1 MNFQNLF
8 VFLCLFF
15 TITKAQTT
23 IPPGTS
29 LSASN
34 PNLTWSSPKNSFYIG
49 FSQVGSSSSY
59 TLSINYNGGVPIWTA
74 GNSTTTVDSEGSFG
88 FLSSGNL
95 RLLNGS
101 GAIVWDSNTAGLGV
115 TTASLDEFGNLVLKN
130 GTLSVWMTFDHP
142 SDTIVPN
149 QTLRVDQALISG
161 SYSFRFL
168 RSGNLTLKWNNS
180 IEYWNQGNASLN
192 ANLSSPTLGIQPTGI
207 LSIFD
212 AAFTSGPQVV
222 AYSND
227 YGVDTRMRFLKLDKD
242 GNFRMYSA
250 DLGSKTPIMVWSAL
264 TDQCE
269 VFGYCGNMGIC
280 SYNESSSSP
289 ICDCPSEN
297 FEPVDVNDSRQG
309 CKRKAEIDSCPGNAT
324 MLEIDNAKFLT
335 YEPELRAQIFYMG
348 ISACRSNCLSQ
359 GSACIA
365 STSLSDG
372 TGQCYSKPLGFISGY
387 RNPALPSTSYVKVC
401 GPAQPSPPPGVLT
414 VENSRSRGLR
424 VWVVCVAVVIT
435 LLGLIAVES
444 GLWWWCCRN
453 SPKFDSLSA
462 QYALLEYASG
472 APVQFSY
479 RELQRSTKEFKEKLG
494 AGGFG
499 AVYKGVLANREVVAV
514 KQLEGIE
521 QVSAVTNRKKFS
533 VWAYEEFEKG
543 NVNSILDQRLI
554 DQGVDIEQ
562 VTRAIQVSFWCI
574 QEHPS
579 QRPMMGKVVQMLE
592 GISEIERP
600 PAPKAITESSVSG
613 TSIMSSDV
621 SALSTFAASAPAPSS
636 SSSHQTGG
644 VSPLAS
650 GPTSWE

>member
-15 TITKAQTT
+15 TITKAQTA

-29 LSASN
+29 LYASN
-34 PNLTWSSPKNSFYIG
+34 PNLTWVSPNNTFYIG

-74 GNSTTTVDSEGSFG
+74 GNSTTTVDSEGSFR
-88 FLSSGNL
+88 FLSSGTL
-95 RLLNGS
+95 SLFNGS

-115 TTASLDEFGNLVLKN
+115 TTASLDA
-130 GTLSVWMTFDHP
+130 S
-142 SDTIVPN
+142 
-149 QTLRVDQALISG
+149 
-161 SYSFRFL
+161 
-168 RSGNLTLKWNNS
+168 
-180 IEYWNQGNASLN
+180 GNASLN

-227 YGVDTRMRFLKLDKD
+227 Y
-242 GNFRMYSA
+242 
-250 DLGSKTPIMVWSAL
+250 AL

-335 YEPELRAQIFYMG
+335 YEPELPAQSFLHG
-348 ISACRSNCLSQ
+348 NISLP
-359 GSACIA
+359 
-365 STSLSDG
+365 
-372 TGQCYSKPLGFISGY
+372 CYSKPPGFISGY

-462 QYALLEYASG
+462 QYALLEYAS
-472 APVQFSY
+472 
-479 RELQRSTKEFKEKLG
+479 
-494 AGGFG
+494 
-499 AVYKGVLANREVVAV
+499 
-514 KQLEGIE
+514 
-521 QVSAVTNRKKFS
+521 
-533 VWAYEEFEKG
+533 EFEKG
-543 NVNSILDQRLI
+543 NVNSILDQRLL

-600 PAPKAITESSVSG
+600 PPPKAITESSVSG

-621 SALSTFAASAPAPSS
+621 SALSTLAASAPAPSS
-636 SSSHQTGG
+636 SSSHQTVG

-650 GPTSWE
+650 GRNIDRASSSLLYSDPKLKFIIKHTIPLQYLGTPKENQKRPFQRNQNVAEKVNSSNLQMCERKIATANCQATSNCVKGTLQLLFVEELNPYPTIVVCAYFKVK

>member
-1 MNFQNLF
+1 MNFPKLF

-23 IPPGTS
+23 IPPGSS

-34 PNLTWSSPKNSFYIG
+34 PNLTWPSPNNAFYIG

-74 GNSTTTVDSEGSFG
+74 GNSTTTVDSGGSFR
-88 FLSSGNL
+88 FQSSGNL
-95 RLLNGS
+95 VLLNGS

-115 TTASLDEFGNLVLKN
+115 TTASLDESGNLVLKN
-130 GTLSVWMTFDHP
+130 GTSSVWMTFNYP

-149 QTLRVDQALISG
+149 QTLRVDQVLTSG
-161 SYSFRFL
+161 SYSFTFL
-168 RSGNLTLKWNNS
+168 SSGNLTLKWNDN
-180 IEYWNQGNASLN
+180 IVYWNRGNASLN
-192 ANLSSPTLGIQPTGI
+192 ANFSSPTLGIQPTGI

-212 AAFTSGPQVV
+212 AASTSRPRDV

-227 YGVDTRMRFLKLDKD
+227 YGDVGARLRFLKLDKD
-242 GNFRMYSA
+242 GNFRMYSV
-250 DLGSKTPIMVWSAL
+250 DSGSKTPIMVWSAL

-335 YEPELRAQIFYMG
+335 YEPELTSQIFYMG

-372 TGQCYSKPLGFISGY
+372 TGQCYSKPPGFISGY

-462 QYALLEYASG
+462 QYALLEYAS
-472 APVQFSY
+472 
-479 RELQRSTKEFKEKLG
+479 
-494 AGGFG
+494 
-499 AVYKGVLANREVVAV
+499 
-514 KQLEGIE
+514 
-521 QVSAVTNRKKFS
+521 
-533 VWAYEEFEKG
+533 EFEKG
-543 NVNSILDQRLI
+543 NVNSILDQRLL

-592 GISEIERP
+592 GISEIDRP

-636 SSSHQTGG
+636 SSTVG

-650 GPTSWE
+650 GKNIERASSSLLYSDPN

>member
-23 IPPGTS
+23 IPPGSS

-34 PNLTWSSPKNSFYIG
+34 PNLTWVSPNNTFYIG

-59 TLSINYNGGVPIWTA
+59 TLSINHNGGVPIWTA
-74 GNSTTTVDSEGSFG
+74 GNSTTTVDSGGSFR

-101 GAIVWDSNTAGLGV
+101 GVIVWDSNTAGLGV
-115 TTASLDEFGNLVLKN
+115 TTASLDESGNLVLKN
-130 GTLSVWMTFDHP
+130 GTSSVWMTFDHP

-168 RSGNLTLKWNNS
+168 SSGNLTLKWNNS
-180 IEYWNQGNASLN
+180 IVYWNQGNASLN
-192 ANLSSPTLGIQPTGI
+192 ANFSSPTLGIQPTGI

-212 AAFTSGPQVV
+212 AASTSRPRDV

-227 YGVDTRMRFLKLDKD
+227 YGDVGARLRFLKLDKD
-242 GNFRMYSA
+242 GNFRIYSV
-250 DLGSKTPIMVWSAL
+250 DSGSKTPIMVWSAL

-280 SYNESSSSP
+280 SYNVSSSSP

-372 TGQCYSKPLGFISGY
+372 TGQCYSKPPGFISGY

-472 APVQFSY
+472 AP
-479 RELQRSTKEFKEKLG
+479 
-494 AGGFG
+494 
-499 AVYKGVLANREVVAV
+499 
-514 KQLEGIE
+514 
-521 QVSAVTNRKKFS
+521 
-533 VWAYEEFEKG
+533 
-543 NVNSILDQRLI
+543 RLI

-600 PAPKAITESSVSG
+600 PPPKAITESSVSG

-621 SALSTFAASAPAPSS
+621 SALSTFAASAAAPSS
-636 SSSHQTGG
+636 SSSHQTVG

-650 GPTSWE
+650 GINTERASSSLLYSDPN

>member
-1 MNFQNLF
+1 MALPPLYTYRNPAIKSSERQTKTVQKMKFQNLF

-15 TITKAQTT
+15 TVTKAQTT
-23 IPPGTS
+23 IQPGAS

-34 PNLTWSSPKNSFYIG
+34 PNLTWSSPNNTFYIG

-59 TLSINYNGGVPIWTA
+59 TLSINYNGGVPVWTA
-74 GNSTTTVDSEGSFG
+74 GNSATTVDSEGSFR

-101 GAIVWDSNTAGLGV
+101 GAIVWDSNTSRFGV

-130 GTLSVWMTFDHP
+130 GTSSVWSSFDNP

-149 QTLRVDQALISG
+149 QTLRVDQVLISG
-161 SYSFRFL
+161 SYSFTFL
-168 RSGNLTLKWNNS
+168 SSGNLTLKWNNS
-180 IEYWNQGNASLN
+180 IVYWNQGNASLN

-212 AAFTSGPQVV
+212 DAFTSGPQVV

-227 YGVDTRMRFLKLDKD
+227 YGDVGTRLRFLKLDKD
-242 GNFRMYSA
+242 GNFRMYST
-250 DLGSKTPIMVWSAL
+250 DLGSKTQTMVWSAL

-309 CKRKAEIDSCPGNAT
+309 CKRKAEIDSCPRNAT

-335 YEPELRAQIFYMG
+335 YEPELSAQIFYMG

-372 TGQCYSKPLGFISGY
+372 TGQCYAKPPGFISGY

-414 VENSRSRGLR
+414 VEKSRSRGLR

-444 GLWWWCCRN
+444 GLWWWCCRY

-472 APVQFSY
+472 AP
-479 RELQRSTKEFKEKLG
+479 
-494 AGGFG
+494 
-499 AVYKGVLANREVVAV
+499 
-514 KQLEGIE
+514 
-521 QVSAVTNRKKFS
+521 
-533 VWAYEEFEKG
+533 EFEKG
-543 NVNSILDQRLI
+543 NVNSILDRRLT

-562 VTRAIQVSFWCI
+562 VTRAIQ
-574 QEHPS
+574 
-579 QRPMMGKVVQMLE
+579 
-592 GISEIERP
+592 RP
-600 PAPKAITESSVSG
+600 PAPKAITESSISG

-636 SSSHQTGG
+636 
-644 VSPLAS
+644 PLAS
-650 GPTSWE
+650 GPTSWD

>member
-1 MNFQNLF
+1 ML
-8 VFLCLFF
+8 LL
-15 TITKAQTT
+15 
-23 IPPGTS
+23 
-29 LSASN
+29 
-34 PNLTWSSPKNSFYIG
+34 
-49 FSQVGSSSSY
+49 QV
-59 TLSINYNGGVPIWTA
+59 A
-74 GNSTTTVDSEGSFG
+74 
-88 FLSSGNL
+88 
-95 RLLNGS
+95 
-101 GAIVWDSNTAGLGV
+101 
-115 TTASLDEFGNLVLKN
+115 
-130 GTLSVWMTFDHP
+130 
-142 SDTIVPN
+142 
-149 QTLRVDQALISG
+149 
-161 SYSFRFL
+161 
-168 RSGNLTLKWNNS
+168 
-180 IEYWNQGNASLN
+180 
-192 ANLSSPTLGIQPTGI
+192 
-207 LSIFD
+207 
-212 AAFTSGPQVV
+212 PQDV

-227 YGVDTRMRFLKLDKD
+227 YGDVGTRLRFLKLDKD
-242 GNFRMYSA
+242 GNFRMYSV
-250 DLGSKTPIMVWSAL
+250 DLVIMSRVR
-264 TDQCE
+264 
-269 VFGYCGNMGIC
+269 V
-280 SYNESSSSP
+280 P

-335 YEPELRAQIFYMG
+335 YEPELTCSDFLHG
-348 ISACRSNCLSQ
+348 NISLP
-359 GSACIA
+359 
-365 STSLSDG
+365 
-372 TGQCYSKPLGFISGY
+372 CYSKPPGFISGY

-479 RELQRSTKEFKEKLG
+479 KELQRSTKEFKEKLG

-521 QVSAVTNRKKFS
+521 Q
-533 VWAYEEFEKG
+533 EFEKG
-543 NVNSILDQRLI
+543 NVNSILDQTAYRPRC
-554 DQGVDIEQ
+554 GY
-562 VTRAIQVSFWCI
+562 RASD
-574 QEHPS
+574 
-579 QRPMMGKVVQMLE
+579 E
-592 GISEIERP
+592 GNSNHQH
-600 PAPKAITESSVSG
+600 PKAITESSVSG

-636 SSSHQTGG
+636 SSSHQTVG

-650 GPTSWE
+650 GRNIERASSSLLYSDPN

>member
-29 LSASN
+29 LYASN
-34 PNLTWSSPKNSFYIG
+34 PNLTWSSPQDTFYIG

-74 GNSTTTVDSEGSFG
+74 GNSTTTVDSEGSFR

-101 GAIVWDSNTAGLGV
+101 GAIVWDSNTSGLGV
-115 TTASLDEFGNLVLKN
+115 TTASLDASGNLELKN
-130 GTLSVWMTFDHP
+130 GTLSVWSSFNHP

-149 QTLRVDQALISG
+149 QTLRVDHVLTSG
-161 SYSFRFL
+161 SYSFTFL
-168 RSGNLTLKWNNS
+168 SSGNLTLKWNDS
-180 IEYWNQGNASLN
+180 IVYWNRGNASLN
-192 ANLSSPTLGIQPTGI
+192 ANFSSPTLGIQPTGI
-207 LSIFD
+207 LSIFY
-212 AAFTSGPQVV
+212 AASTSAPQVV

-227 YGVDTRMRFLKLDKD
+227 YGDVGTRLRFLKLDKD
-242 GNFRMYSA
+242 GNFRMYSV

-372 TGQCYSKPLGFISGY
+372 TGQCYSKPPGFISGY

-462 QYALLEYASG
+462 QYALLEYAS
-472 APVQFSY
+472 
-479 RELQRSTKEFKEKLG
+479 
-494 AGGFG
+494 
-499 AVYKGVLANREVVAV
+499 
-514 KQLEGIE
+514 
-521 QVSAVTNRKKFS
+521 
-533 VWAYEEFEKG
+533 EFEKG

-592 GISEIERP
+592 GISEIDRP

-636 SSSHQTGG
+636 SSSHQTVG

-650 GPTSWE
+650 GRNIERASSSLLYSDPN